1 MEGIANI
8 VGNYAIKKAEK
19 EGNYEIFDD
28 LDKKYGFGEEVEKG
42 VEKLV
47 DEVLAYIA
55 NF

>member
-1 MEGIANI
+1 MLSRRL
-8 VGNYAIKKAEK
+8 KK

-28 LDKKYGFGEEVEKG
+28 LDKKYGFGEE
-42 VEKLV
+42 LV